1 MIALLL
7 AVSLVAFITHLV
19 GWVFLLVDNLIVG
32 VEISA
37 SIGGVVFF
45 LVLLLFWFSFL
56 FLLILLGLGLWVYI
70 FTVSIFA
77 IVVLVFHLFF
87 R

>member
-1 MIALLL
+1 MMFEDFLNELWAEVMNWIAWALIALLL

-56 FLLILLGLGLWVYI
+56 FLLILLGLGL
-70 FTVSIFA
+70 
-77 IVVLVFHLFF
+77 
-87 R
+87 